1 MKADLA
7 TYQAEVD
14 EAMKGIKTK
23 ANAYFV
29 YNSDYDNLNDEQIN
43 QISSL
48 IDNALTEAVA
58 DTFNKDSDIN
68 SKFVQK
74 IIDGIENNKEG
85 ISKQKRKNLILIGIL
100 GSKNIQLIPKKK
112 LINGK
117 KLHLLPIVLL
127 KHEKIMLN
135 RQTLSKKLNCSIWEV
150 IMPRQ
155 H

>member
-74 IIDGIENNKEG
+74 IIDGIENNK
-85 ISKQKRKNLILIGIL
+85 
-100 GSKNIQLIPKKK
+100 
-112 LINGK
+112 
-117 KLHLLPIVLL
+117 
-127 KHEKIMLN
+127 
-135 RQTLSKKLNCSIWEV
+135 
-150 IMPRQ
+150 
-155 H
+155 